1 MHKSALVALLIAAA
15 ALGTAPVYAQSASAS
30 AGGDISASAGLG
42 GADVSASAG
51 ASASAGSDLSAS
63 SGEASAASSG
73 GGSCT
78 DIQNGNVTTSAIDTA
93 ALAAVTTV
101 TVFGVDDCTGLGNLT
116 ALDSG
121 AQAALAANPDVT
133 AALQQQGY
141 SGAEVIGYAVDGSTL
156 VVYVKKS

>member
-51 ASASAGSDLSAS
+51 ASAGSDLSAS

-73 GGSCT
+73 GGGCT

-141 SGAEVIGYAVDGSTL
+141 SGGQIIGYALDGSTL

>member
-51 ASASAGSDLSAS
+51 ASAGSDLSAS

-141 SGAEVIGYAVDGSTL
+141 SGGQIIGYALDGSTL